1 MRIRELHQRRFG
13 CFTDDKLE
21 LIPDHD
27 GSTVPG
33 LHVIYGRNE
42 AGKTTTLHAIRY
54 GLYGIPDLR
63 NDPRTYD
70 FLHRK
75 PDLRIAMVID
85 SAAGERI
92 AFTRRKKT
100 GDTCFDITDT
110 APAPDLQKKLERLL
124 QGIDRNLFTHKY
136 GVDHDTLLKG
146 GAGLAGDNNDL
157 GESLFAAAT
166 GIVGVRVTLNSL
178 ATQIDELL
186 RSTGRSGKI
195 PEAVKRFNDAR
206 VAAEK
211 ARRAGRSWVPKQ
223 KEIEEARASLATLN
237 GALATATADH
247 QRVTH
252 VSDAIECVVQRTLLL
267 QQIQELGVVIDTWST
282 DLEEQRKA
290 LRSTIATA
298 EAALLA
304 ATSELGIQLKK
315 QADLTAAVDEAVLGA
330 TDRTRHLGERI
341 TEYLN
346 AKGERSKLAAALEQ
360 AQQAVATACLAIRT
374 GADPAQAREL
384 IPPLP
389 AREAASALLT
399 RHADLD
405 REAGAAADTL
415 REYESELLAFD
426 AELPAAPATPDGLD
440 VVRTAVKRIETV
452 DTALLA
458 QLEARLE
465 LKSRQLSDAAGALPR
480 CTHSAEALLALA
492 APLEQTLGAF
502 DEKLRAA
509 QSKVEQLETSLAGS
523 IQSLDLMDA
532 DIAAK
537 SEGRDVP
544 TLDELE
550 GLRSSRD
557 SLWRRIRAAWTG
569 DPTSDKAD
577 SIAVG
582 TEEEIATAFEE
593 SVDTADRHAD
603 RMVLAGEIVGAI
615 AALQESRS
623 SIAAEI
629 ARQEADLTTAGV
641 ELEKVDT
648 EWQALWA
655 AIDVEAGTV
664 PEMRAWLDGL
674 RNVREIASS
683 TESDSIDAGALRA
696 RVERARNDLSSAL
709 TAVGKPP
716 ASEEISVEI
725 LQATATE
732 MLEAADRA
740 RDDAVKRDAD
750 RKNLEVNRE
759 RARAR
764 DNAAREAL
772 GAWRDQWDQVAPS
785 VGLNAGALPEAGTAM
800 LDAIGALEEAL
811 ESLTTAHSAHEVNN
825 LVVTTFE
832 SDVEGLVASI
842 GGNVAHDLADRP
854 ADQVVRELAEAVR
867 VCAKAADDLV
877 AIGPQ
882 IEKLEGEKR
891 EQQDAVTSANEEL
904 KRLAAVAGLTSVEDL
919 DAAAV
924 LWTQRE
930 GLHMELRAVDQKIVE
945 ITKMP
950 PVEVVSYLGDSPPEH
965 LPVLIANCATAV
977 ADTTAQRDEMSDTV
991 DRLQRE
997 LGELQGA
1004 AHVEPHLADM
1014 DDARAE
1020 IERLATQYVPLRLQ
1034 HDLLTNYLQEKASEH
1049 MGPAMK
1055 RAGAIF
1061 SELTCGAY
1069 VGVTQDVDE
1078 ADREILQV
1086 VPDGKPNM
1094 DRSGLSTGTGDQL
1107 YLALRLAS
1115 IYQHLDVSGNE
1126 PIPFIVDNILTAF
1139 DDERSAATMR
1149 VLGELATRTQVLFF
1163 THHQH
1168 LVDLARAEVPAETLR
1183 VLELG

>member
-13 CFTDDKLE
+13 LFTDNTLE

-27 GSTVPG
+27 DSTVPG

-54 GLYGIPDLR
+54 GIYGIPDLR

-75 PDLRIAMVID
+75 PDLRIAMVVD

-92 AFTRRKKT
+92 AFTRRKKA

-110 APAPDLQKKLERLL
+110 APAPDLQRKLERLL

-136 GVDHDTLLKG
+136 GIDHGTLLRG

-166 GIVGVRVTLNSL
+166 GIVGVRATLNSL

-186 RSTGRSGKI
+186 KATGRSGRI
-195 PEAVKRFNDAR
+195 PDAVKRFNEAR

-211 ARRAGRSWVPKQ
+211 ARRAGRSWAPKQ
-223 KEIEEARASLATLN
+223 KEIAEAKASLAALN
-237 GALATATADH
+237 GALAQATADH
-247 QRVTH
+247 QRATDVN
-252 VSDAIECVVQRTLLL
+252 DAIEYVVQRALLL
-267 QQIQELGVVIDTWST
+267 QQIQELGVVIETWST
-282 DLEEQRKA
+282 DFEEHRKG

-298 EAALLA
+298 EAALLV
-304 ATSELGIQLKK
+304 ATGELDIQLKR
-315 QADLTAAVDEAVLGA
+315 QAAHVAAVDKAVLGA
-330 TDRTRHLGERI
+330 TDRTRDLGERI
-341 TEYLN
+341 TEYLK
-346 AKGERSKLAAALEQ
+346 AKGERSKLAADLKRAE
-360 AQQAVATACLAIRT
+360 QAVATACLAIRT
-374 GADPAQAREL
+374 GADPDQAREL

-389 AREAASALLT
+389 AREAASALLD
-399 RHADLD
+399 RHADID
-405 REAGAAADTL
+405 REVRAAADTL
-415 REYESELLAFD
+415 RECESELLTFD
-426 AELPAAPATPDGLD
+426 VELPAASAAPDGLD
-440 VVRTAVKRIETV
+440 VVRTAMKRIETV

-458 QLEARLE
+458 QLEAGLE
-465 LKSRQLSDAAGALPR
+465 LKSKQLSDAAGALPR
-480 CTHSAEALLALA
+480 CVYSADALLALA
-492 APLEQTLGAF
+492 APLEQTVSAF

-509 QSKVEQLETSLAGS
+509 QSKVEQFEASLAGS
-523 IQSLDLMDA
+523 IQSLEAMDA

-544 TLDELE
+544 TIDELE
-550 GLRSSRD
+550 ELRSRRD
-557 SLWRRIRAAWTG
+557 NLWRRIRAAWTG
-569 DPTSDKAD
+569 VPTDDKTD
-577 SIAVG
+577 SIAAG
-582 TEEEIATAFEE
+582 AEEETAAAFEE
-593 SVDTADRHAD
+593 SVGTVDRHAD

-615 AALQESRS
+615 AALQESRDGL
-623 SIAAEI
+623 AEEI
-629 ARQEADLTTAGV
+629 ARQEAALTAAGV
-641 ELEKVDT
+641 EQEKVET
-648 EWQALWA
+648 EWRALWA

-664 PEMRAWLDGL
+664 TEMRAWLEGL

-683 TESDSIDAGALRA
+683 TESDSVAAGALRA

-725 LQATATE
+725 LQATAAE

-740 RDDAVKRDAD
+740 RDEAVKRDAD
-750 RKNLEVNRE
+750 RRNLEVNRE
-759 RARAR
+759 RARVR
-764 DNAAREAL
+764 DDAARVAL
-772 GAWRDQWDQVAPS
+772 GAWRDQWDEVAPS
-785 VGLNAGALPEAGTAM
+785 VGLSVGALPEAGTAM
-800 LDAIGALEEAL
+800 LVAIGALEEAL
-811 ESLTTAHSAHEVNN
+811 EGLTLTRDAHDVNN
-825 LVVTTFE
+825 RVVTTFE

-842 GGNVAHDLADRP
+842 GGNVARDLADKP
-854 ADQVVRELAEAVR
+854 ADQVIRELAEVVR
-867 VCAKAADDLV
+867 VCAKAADDLA

-891 EQQDAVTSANEEL
+891 ARQDAITSANEEL
-904 KRLAAVAGLTSVEDL
+904 KRLTTVAGLANVEDL
-919 DAAAV
+919 DTTAAV
-924 LWTQRE
+924 WTQRE
-930 GLHMELRAVDQKIVE
+930 GLRTELRAVDQKIVE

-950 PVEVVSYLGDSPPEH
+950 PDEVVSYLGDSPPEH
-965 LPVLIANCATAV
+965 LPGLIVQCETAL
-977 ADTTAQRDEMSDTV
+977 ADMTGERDEMSDTV

-997 LGELQGA
+997 LGELQGTA
-1004 AHVEPHLADM
+1004 QVEPHLADM

-1020 IERLATQYVPLRLQ
+1020 IERLAAQYAPLKLQ
-1034 HDLLTNYLQEKASEH
+1034 HDLLTNYLREKASER
-1049 MGPAMK
+1049 MGPSMK

-1069 VGVTQDVDE
+1069 LGVTQDVDE
-1078 ADREILQV
+1078 ADRQVLQV
-1086 VPDGKPNM
+1086 VPSGKPNM
-1094 DRSGLSTGTGDQL
+1094 DRAGLSTGTGDQL

-1115 IYQHLDVSGNE
+1115 IYQHLDVAGNE
-1126 PIPFIVDNILTAF
+1126 PIPFIVDDILTAF

-1149 VLGELATRTQVLFF
+1149 ALGELATRTQVLFF

-1168 LVDLARAEVPAETLR
+1168 LVDLARAEVPTETLR